1 MKKLIIFDLDET
13 LAPSKSPVDKEMGGL
28 LVKLLNSGKK
38 VAVISGGFFKQFEKQ
53 VLPALTGAGKLLVN
67 FFIFPTCGS
76 AFFKFDGESW
86 HEVYAERLLET
97 EKRKISGA
105 FERAFSVL
113 NYKHPKK
120 IYGEVIEDRATQIT
134 FSAFGQQAP
143 LEIKQAWDRT
153 GEKRFKIVSALASD
167 LPEFDINIGGTTSI
181 DVTRKGID
189 KAYGIKKM
197 EEHLGISKK
206 EMLFVGDKIYPGG
219 NDYPA
224 KLAGVDC
231 VSVKNPEDTKK
242 VIANI
247 LIGK

>member
-28 LVKLLNSGKK
+28 LVKLLNGGKK

-53 VLPALTGAGKLLVN
+53 VLPALVGAGEALHD
-67 FFIFPTCGS
+67 FFIFPTCGA
-76 AFFKFDGESW
+76 AFFRFKDGSW
-86 HEVYAERLLET
+86 QEVYAEKLGAA
-97 EKRKISGA
+97 EKEKISDA
-105 FERAFSVL
+105 FELAFSAL
-113 NYKHPKK
+113 NYKHPDKV
-120 IYGEVIEDRATQIT
+120 YGEVIEDRATQIT

-143 LEIKQAWDRT
+143 IEIKQAWDPA
-153 GEKRFKIVSALASD
+153 GEKRFKIIGALAPHLS
-167 LPEFDINIGGTTSI
+167 EFDINIGGTTSI

-197 EEHLGISKK
+197 EEHLGVSKK

-242 VIANI
+242 VIVGI
-247 LIGK
+247 LKS